1 MRNLHPAPLPVER
14 SSGLLMKV
22 HDSDRPSVL
31 VIVPAYNEEGAVGH
45 VVKSLLE
52 VLADTPIVVI
62 DDGSQ
67 DATAE
72 VAQAAGA
79 EVFRLPHHLGLGG
92 AVQTGYRFAFEHGFD
107 RVVRVDG
114 DGQHNPGDI
123 LTLLEA
129 MDEGGYDVVTG
140 SRYLSPNQYP
150 VQRLRRFGSQIFSWV
165 LYPILGRRITDPT
178 SGFVAVNRRALE
190 VFSRSF
196 PLEYP
201 EIEALVVLKRK
212 ALSFREV
219 PIKMF
224 PRYSGRSTINT
235 WTAAYYMVRV
245 LLGVFVNVIKYERRY
260 HRGQRG

>member
-1 MRNLHPAPLPVER
+1 MISN
-14 SSGLLMKV
+14 G
-22 HDSDRPSVL
+22 PSVL

-45 VVKSLLE
+45 VVKSVRE
-52 VLADTPIVVI
+52 VVGDTPIAVI

-72 VAQAAGA
+72 AAAAAGA

-92 AVQTGYRFAFEHGFD
+92 AVQTGYRFAFEQGFD

-114 DGQHNPGDI
+114 DGQHNPSDI
-123 LTLLEA
+123 PTLLKA

-140 SRYLSPNQYP
+140 SRYLRPNHDPIQP
-150 VQRLRRFGSQIFSWV
+150 LRRFGSWIFSWV

-201 EIEALVVLKRK
+201 DMGYPLDSGDPNILWLGSRGLSVPVGDDRSIRRWVHGDCLLHK
-212 ALSFREV
+212 AVEEFS
-219 PIKMF
+219 P
-224 PRYSGRSTINT
+224 
-235 WTAAYYMVRV
+235 AA
-245 LLGVFVNVIKYERRY
+245 
-260 HRGQRG
+260 